1 MIVGM
6 KKTEQT
12 QEIHE
17 KYNQQKLMWG
27 VGLGK
32 RRDTIK
38 KNSEVSGLSYWVNYD
53 AVIQREYSWKSK
65 FGMED
70 NEFILQKS
78 WCEVP
83 VGHPRVG
90 YSIHVKLLDLCI

>member
-38 KNSEVSGLSYWVNYD
+38 K
-53 AVIQREYSWKSK
+53 
-65 FGMED
+65 
-70 NEFILQKS
+70 IL
-78 WCEVP
+78 
-83 VGHPRVG
+83 RF
-90 YSIHVKLLDLCI
+90 LA